1 MSREFCALCKV
12 NYQVKLNHS
21 SECPYCRIAE
31 LERDK
36 EKLLEAVDSRDGFI
50 KIQEAHLQA
59 LRDFLTIIYEKK
71 KPWSMEDLAAL
82 LKEGDYYSPLPDWS
96 CQC

>member
-31 LERDK
+31 LE
-36 EKLLEAVDSRDGFI
+36 AQNF
-50 KIQEAHLQA
+50 
-59 LRDFLTIIYEKK
+59 IYEKK